1 MTCPDGDG
9 ESRVAR
15 NGRHGI
21 SGVEVA
27 AWTRYP
33 AQVDKALRAGATWE
47 QIAAATGTTEGNT
60 RAAYREWA
68 DGQHRLYAD
77 MAIGLSDDEYAQAVE
92 LAAASSG

>member
-33 AQVDKALRAGATWE
+33 E
-47 QIAAATGTTEGNT
+47 QIAAATGTTEDSA
-60 RAAYREWA
+60 RAAYRE
-68 DGQHRLYAD
+68 
-77 MAIGLSDDEYAQAVE
+77 
-92 LAAASSG
+92 